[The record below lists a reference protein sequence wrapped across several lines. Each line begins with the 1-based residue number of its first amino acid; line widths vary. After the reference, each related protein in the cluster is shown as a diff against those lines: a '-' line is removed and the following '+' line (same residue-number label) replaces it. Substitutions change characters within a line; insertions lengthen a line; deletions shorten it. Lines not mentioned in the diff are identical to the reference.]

1 MEFQV
6 WECSSCTIY
15 HDLPFHFQFRRSTRQ
30 VIFGENWFTFTFIWT
45 WSGEVHAI
53 IRGRLLP
60 DCTCVILC
68 DLGLVAINWLNLG
81 FKDVASLLRTPLHQ
95 SNVCAKNDDYIPC
108 CFCFCCPRGG
118 GWWELVLA
126 SGGFSWF
133 KGLTCWEPSCS
144 PGKSQWNPKTI
155 WRYLCTLWVL
165 GYFFVYLQG
174 FYFLDGQTSGCLPLI
189 CFEKGI
195 LNSKT
200 AACPHGKGKSWL
212 AYVGIVERNGC
223 WMFSPFFESGVFFL
237 ICVGFCQGCWGLL
250 RFYWDL
256 FWDLGG
262 FFSFGSAHFLDCG
275 GICLGCCRGCWAFSG
290 VSLGFVEAGNC
301 WHAGFGYWLSVKG
314 HTFLEWQKT
323 KTQMLVEN
331 FDKNWLCFIW
341 QATEVSWEP
350 FGIEWVWRGV
360 EPGSMVFA

>member
-1 MEFQV
+1 MELVSDPVGISWGKAAHWQV
-6 WECSSCTIY
+6 GLCFFGPMQVAELKPWSFKFGSGSSCSIY
-15 HDLPFHFQFRRSTRQ
+15 HDLPFHSQFRRSTRQ

-144 PGKSQWNPKTI
+144 PGKSQWNPQNNLKISLHIVGSWIFFCIFAGFLFFGWTNQWVPPADLFRERHFKFKNSSMPTRKGKVVAGIRRNCWKEWLLNVFTI
-155 WRYLCTLWVL
+155 FWIWCL
-165 GYFFVYLQG
+165 
-174 FYFLDGQTSGCLPLI
+174 FLDLC
-189 CFEKGI
+189 GI
-195 LNSKT
+195 LS
-200 AACPHGKGKSWL
+200 
-212 AYVGIVERNGC
+212 
-223 WMFSPFFESGVFFL
+223 
-237 ICVGFCQGCWGLL
+237 GLL
-250 RFYWDL
+250 RF
-256 FWDLGG
+256 
-262 FFSFGSAHFLDCG
+262 A
-275 GICLGCCRGCWAFSG
+275 
-290 VSLGFVEAGNC
+290 
-301 WHAGFGYWLSVKG
+301 
-314 HTFLEWQKT
+314 
-323 KTQMLVEN
+323 
-331 FDKNWLCFIW
+331 
-341 QATEVSWEP
+341 
-350 FGIEWVWRGV
+350 
-360 EPGSMVFA
+360 